1 MCLAVPGKVIEIEG
15 EQATVDFGGVR
26 RRVNI
31 SLVEVEPGSWVIVHA
46 GFAIQTMDEE
56 EAQET
61 LRLWEE
67 LLALE
72 DQMAEVER
80 PPLAD

>member
-72 DQMAEVER
+72 DQMDEVER
-80 PPLAD
+80 PHLVE

>member
-1 MCLAVPGKVIEIEG
+1 MCLAIPGKVLSIQDRTG
-15 EQATVDFGGVR
+15 EVDFGGVIR
-26 RRVNI
+26 KVNL
-31 SLVEVEPGSWVIVHA
+31 SMVDTAVGEWVVVHA

-67 LLALE
+67 LLAQEELME
-72 DQMAEVER
+72 EENEA
-80 PPLAD
+80 L

>member
-1 MCLAVPGKVIEIEG
+1 MCLAIPGKVLSIQDRSG
-15 EQATVDFGGVR
+15 EVDFGGVIR
-26 RRVNI
+26 NVNL
-31 SLVEVEPGSWVIVHA
+31 SMVDTAVGEWVVVHA

-67 LLALE
+67 LLTQEELMGEENGAL
-72 DQMAEVER
+72 
-80 PPLAD
+80 

>member
-1 MCLAVPGKVIEIEG
+1 MCLAVPGRVVEVDG
-15 EQATVDFGGVR
+15 DQASVDFGGVR

-31 SLVEVEPGSWVIVHA
+31 SLVDVRPGDWVVVHA

-61 LRLWEE
+61 LKLWEE
-67 LLALE
+67 LLAIE
-72 DQMAEVER
+72 DQMEEVER
-80 PPLAD
+80 PPLVE